1 MFQQHV
7 IRQGLGAGHCV
18 YSMPFF
24 ALNKLTAFGEGSK
37 QFELEVEI
45 QRSRTYRR
53 QGMAALWSIDH
64 LMRREC
70 ALILEDS
77 RSEGV

>member
-1 MFQQHV
+1 
-7 IRQGLGAGHCV
+7 
-18 YSMPFF
+18 MPFF
-24 ALNKLTAFGEGSK
+24 ALNKLIAFGEETKGS
-37 QFELEVEI
+37 ELEVEI
-45 QRSRTYRR
+45 QSRGTYRR